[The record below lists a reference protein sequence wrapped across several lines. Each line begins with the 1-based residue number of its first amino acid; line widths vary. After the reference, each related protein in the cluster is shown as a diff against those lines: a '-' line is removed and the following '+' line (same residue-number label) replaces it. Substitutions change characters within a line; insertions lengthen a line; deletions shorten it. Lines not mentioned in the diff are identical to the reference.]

1 MKMFLLVLVLLLAS
15 NGEHYSHEHG
25 FSALSST
32 QAAAAFKLPELVLN
46 GLEQSADLALPD
58 SYTALLIHQAAFST
72 PAITTPA
79 SPSQPALAG
88 HPIRGPPTANV

>member
-32 QAAAAFKLPELVLN
+32 EAAAAFKLQELVLN

-72 PAITTPA
+72 PAITNA